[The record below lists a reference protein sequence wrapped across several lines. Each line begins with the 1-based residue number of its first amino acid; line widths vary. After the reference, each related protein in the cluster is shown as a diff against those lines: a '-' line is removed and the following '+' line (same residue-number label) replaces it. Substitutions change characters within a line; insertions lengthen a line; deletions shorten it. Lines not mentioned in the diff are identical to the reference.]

1 MYFLVSSK
9 DSTKTYIGQT
19 MDLSKRL
26 SQHNSGFGTD
36 FTRQISLRP
45 WIVYAFM
52 TGFEKN
58 RTLMLSVEHDWKMRR
73 QHLANQGERNL
84 KIFAKSAS
92 SIIINRNLQLN
103 LLLCFKLKN

>member
-1 MYFLVSSK
+1 MTWLQQMTMKEISLCLISVC
-9 DSTKTYIGQT
+9 TKTYIGQT

-45 WIVYAFM
+45 SWIVYAFV

-58 RTLMLSVEHDWKMRR
+58 RHASKFSSCNAEITLISFLCML
-73 QHLANQGERNL
+73 
-84 KIFAKSAS
+84 AS
-92 SIIINRNLQLN
+92 LN
-103 LLLCFKLKN
+103 TL